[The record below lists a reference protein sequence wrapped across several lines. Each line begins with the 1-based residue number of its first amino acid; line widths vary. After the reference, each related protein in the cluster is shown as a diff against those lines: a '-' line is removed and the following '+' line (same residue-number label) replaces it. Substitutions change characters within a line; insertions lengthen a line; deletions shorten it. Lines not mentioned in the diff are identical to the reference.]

1 MKRQQKQRPHAQALN
16 EPKTTLSQ
24 SIKEIKG
31 EIPLEGFDETETE
44 CLAEKDI
51 NAIVSDKTDPVKRF
65 QGLCKAIFTEE
76 ELKFCSPT
84 GKTTTKCGEGGARP
98 PLDRGKL
105 KQLFAIAEQHL
116 QFMTR
121 ECPIKI

>member
-65 QGLCKAIFTEE
+65 QGLCKAIFTHYENLPMQYTE
-76 ELKFCSPT
+76 IFFTCKN
-84 GKTTTKCGEGGARP
+84 
-98 PLDRGKL
+98 
-105 KQLFAIAEQHL
+105 
-116 QFMTR
+116 
-121 ECPIKI
+121 

>member
-1 MKRQQKQRPHAQALN
+1 MKRQQKQRPHARALN

-51 NAIVSDKTDPVKRF
+51 NAIVNDKTDPVKRF

-76 ELKFCSPT
+76 ELLKVLQPN
-84 GKTTTKCGEGGARP
+84 GKNNYQVWGRP